1 MRSDLELLEAW
12 RSAGDVEAGNELF
25 ERHFLTVRRF
35 FRNKLPVTE
44 VEDVLQRT
52 FLACVEASDRFRGD
66 SSFRSYLLGIARNQ
80 LYCHIR
86 KRATD
91 MVAAGLDFSVS
102 SLDNLGISPTENLAK
117 NEAQQVLCA
126 ALRRLPVDTQIIL
139 ELRHWEQLPSS
150 EIAEIMNI
158 AETTVRTRLFRAR
171 QALKAQLENLEGEW
185 SQIDVRTQLGAL
197 P

>member
-12 RSAGDVEAGNELF
+12 RSAGDAEAGNELF

-52 FLACVEASDRFRGD
+52 FLACVEGSDRFRGD

-117 NEAQQVLCA
+117 SEAQQMLCA
-126 ALRRLPVDTQIIL
+126 ALRCLPVDTQIIL
-139 ELRHWEQLPSS
+139 ELRYWEQLPSS

-171 QALKAQLENLEGEW
+171 QALKAQLEKSEGEW